1 MHGRMP
7 IPFSLTLGLLLA
19 ACDSGGRPNPT
30 GNDAPVITITSPAT
44 GTSVPESTAVVFAGS
59 ATDAEDGPLADTT
72 LRWTSSIDGVLGTG
86 DSLSVTT
93 LTPGQHTIT
102 LRADDSA
109 GATGSATITL
119 TILGAAPAIGLDTI
133 VRGLDS
139 PVYLTAAP
147 GDTSRLF
154 VVEQSGSI
162 RIIRNRAV
170 VATPFLDLTDSVST
184 GSEQGLLGMAFAPD
198 YAMTGR
204 FYVSYT
210 RQNGNS
216 VVARYQV
223 SANPDIANPAS
234 GQTILGVAQP
244 YSNHN
249 GGMIAFGP
257 DGFLYFGL
265 GDGGGGG
272 DPEDTG
278 QDRADLLGSLLRLDV
293 SGAGTYTI
301 PAGNPY
307 AGSTSFRPELW
318 NWGLRNPW
326 RFSFDRQTGDLYIA
340 DVGQNAYEELN
351 VQPAASAGGENY
363 GWNVMEGTHCYP
375 DSSPCSPIGLTLPV
389 LDYDHGDGCSV
400 TGGYVYRGT
409 DVPSLAG
416 HYLYADY
423 CSGFVRSFRYQ
434 GGQAVSRLDRN
445 ALRPGGNITSF
456 GEDAR
461 GEVYIL
467 TGNGGVHR
475 IIAR

>member
-1 MHGRMP
+1 MA
-7 IPFSLTLGLLLA
+7 LALLLA

-30 GNDAPVITITSPAT
+30 GNDAPVVTITSPAS
-44 GTSVPESTAVVFAGS
+44 GASVPESTAVVFAGA

-72 LRWTSSIDGVLGTG
+72 LRWSSSIDGLLGSG
-86 DSLSVTT
+86 DSLSVAT

-109 GATGSATITL
+109 GATGSATVVVTVVG
-119 TILGAAPAIGLDTI
+119 TAPAIGLDTI
-133 VRGLDS
+133 VRGLDN

-198 YAMTGR
+198 YGTTGR

-210 RQNGNS
+210 RLNGNS

-223 SANPDIANPAS
+223 SGNPDLADPAS
-234 GQTILGVAQP
+234 GVTILGVAQP

-249 GGMIAFGP
+249 GGMITFGP

-272 DPEDTG
+272 DPEATG
-278 QDRADLLGSLLRLDV
+278 QDRSDLLGSLLRLDV
-293 SGAGTYTI
+293 SGAGAYTI

-307 AGSTSFRPELW
+307 AGSPSFRPELW

-351 VQPAASAGGENY
+351 VQPAGSAGGENY
-363 GWNVMEGTHCYP
+363 GWTTMEGTHCYP
-375 DSSPCSPIGLTLPV
+375 DSSPCSPIGLTLPL

-400 TGGYVYRGT
+400 TGGYVYRGN

-423 CSGFVRSFRYQ
+423 CSGWVRSFRYQ

-461 GEVYIL
+461 GELYIL
-467 TGNGGVHR
+467 TGSGGVHR